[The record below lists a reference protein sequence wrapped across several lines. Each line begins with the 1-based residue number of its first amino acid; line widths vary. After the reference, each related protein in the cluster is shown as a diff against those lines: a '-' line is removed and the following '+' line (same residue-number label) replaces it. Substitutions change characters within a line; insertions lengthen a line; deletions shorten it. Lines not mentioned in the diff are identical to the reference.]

1 MLLATGC
8 RHALTLTLQ
17 RDHSWLWRW
26 WWRWWLWWWWWSG
39 GGYKHHNHNGIWISF
54 ISFPWVASW
63 LISIWG
69 VTITSSPSQKKE
81 APRIRDAPR
90 SRLSYV
96 PQLFIGRRSFYGP
109 AAFWQKVLGS
119 DLVETT
125 EGSQSFFL
133 QLAVNLGRRL
143 HRRMGCSTLI
153 SGSGFQRTTTP
164 FIHKNHRTS
173 KHIQKYDVKNR
184 FCAINMIDR
193 WKADCLRQFYSE
205 DS

>member
-8 RHALTLTLQ
+8 RHAPTLTLQ

-69 VTITSSPSQKKE
+69 VTITSSPSQKKRLHVSE
-81 APRIRDAPR
+81 TPQGRDYHMYPNF
-90 SRLSYV
+90 L
-96 PQLFIGRRSFYGP
+96 
-109 AAFWQKVLGS
+109 
-119 DLVETT
+119 LVE
-125 EGSQSFFL
+125 GLSMPPLLSGKKRSDQIWL
-133 QLAVNLGRRL
+133 KPQKAVNLGRRL

-153 SGSGFQRTTTP
+153 SGSGFQRTTNP
-164 FIHKNHRTS
+164 FLFIKTTEHPSTFKN
-173 KHIQKYDVKNR
+173 
-184 FCAINMIDR
+184 MM
-193 WKADCLRQFYSE
+193 
-205 DS
+205 